1 MENND
6 LRDLYQIDD
15 ESIYQVDSLD
25 DETVK
30 LYEEESSWSFKEVT
44 IKPEI
49 EFSEEDKPVNLSNR
63 S

>member
-25 DETVK
+25 EETVK
-30 LYEEESSWSFKEVT
+30 FYEEESSWSFNEVT

-49 EFSEEDKPVNLSNR
+49 EFS
-63 S
+63 